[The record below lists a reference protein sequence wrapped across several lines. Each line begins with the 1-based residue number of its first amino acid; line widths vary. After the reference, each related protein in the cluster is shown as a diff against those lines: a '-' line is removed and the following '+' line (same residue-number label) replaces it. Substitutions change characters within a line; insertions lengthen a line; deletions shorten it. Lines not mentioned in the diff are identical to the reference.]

1 MAMTDKKSAVPD
13 RVGLTLHKHLV
24 PEVLA
29 KAPVLDMNP
38 NEFVN
43 ACIEECVNAMLLK
56 EDPGPGAP
64 GIVHEYRSRTGKT
77 SPPAALRLNGAEYAL
92 LRSLEE
98 ILYDLKLARE
108 CVLTRSRTSAILTPA
123 IVELLRKYQEH
134 RTLLLGAA
142 PIYDGMQ
149 GYPAPQTGI

>member
-1 MAMTDKKSAVPD
+1 MAMKDKKTASPD

-24 PEVLA
+24 PEVLD

-77 SPPAALRLNGAEYAL
+77 SPPASLRLNGAEYAL

-98 ILYDLKLARE
+98 ILYDLKLAKE
-108 CVLTRSRTSAILTPA
+108 CVLTRSRASAILTPA

-134 RTLLLGAA
+134 RTLLLGTT
-142 PIYDGMQ
+142 PMYDSKQ
-149 GYPAPQTGI
+149 DYPAPQTGI

>member
-1 MAMTDKKSAVPD
+1 MKNKKSAPSD
-13 RVGLTLHKHLV
+13 RVGLSLHKHLV
-24 PEVLA
+24 PEVLD

-43 ACIEECVNAMLLK
+43 ACVEECVNAMLLK

-64 GIVHEYRSRTGKT
+64 GMVHEYRSRTGKT
-77 SPPAALRLNGAEYAL
+77 PPPASLRLSGAEYAL

-98 ILYDLKLARE
+98 ILYDLKLAKE

-134 RTLLLGAA
+134 RTLLLSVT
-142 PIYDGMQ
+142 PMYDGKH
-149 GYPAPQTGI
+149 GYPAPHTGM